1 MTTELRWLSADGG
14 PDSLPDP
21 ENALSEP
28 NGLLAA
34 GGSLDPEWLLGSYR
48 RGIFP
53 WFEARQPILWWSPDP
68 RSVLEPAKVRVS
80 RSLGKRLRQ
89 GRFAIR
95 ADTDFAGV
103 IAGCAQP
110 RRYTSA
116 TWITPAMREAYIA
129 LHRLGWAHSF
139 EAWSGGLLAGGLYGV
154 AIGRVFFG
162 ESMFARETDASKVA
176 FAQAARYLEAEGFEL
191 IDCQLPTAHLEQFG
205 AAGMPRREF
214 LARLRD
220 LTEPAGTPGSWT
232 GSFTARL
239 AEFLV

>member
-1 MTTELRWLSADGG
+1 MTEELRWLSTAGG
-14 PDSLPDP
+14 PESLPDP
-21 ENALSEP
+21 ENALTEP

-34 GGSLDPEWLLGSYR
+34 GGSLDPEWLLASYR

-68 RSVLEPAKVRVS
+68 RTVLEPARLKVS
-80 RSLGKRLRQ
+80 RSLGKRVRQ
-89 GRFAIR
+89 RRFEIR
-95 ADTDFAGV
+95 VDTDFAGV
-103 IAGCAQP
+103 IAGCAEP

-116 TWITPAMREAYIA
+116 TWITPAMRAAYVT

-139 EAWSGGLLAGGLYGV
+139 EAWRGENLVGGLYGV

-176 FAQAARYLEAEGFEL
+176 FWHAVRFLEAEGCEL

-205 AAGMPRREF
+205 ATGMSRREF
-214 LARLRD
+214 LARLRK
-220 LTEPAGTPGSWT
+220 LVEPPGAPGSWT
-232 GSFTARL
+232 RVFAVRS
-239 AEFLV
+239 AEFLA